1 MKDKTKTGYTITK
14 KVMDDVFHL
23 NEVNFEEVNSL
34 EYLQEAVGGYIEVIR
49 LENDVC
55 IWINEEGKINGMK
68 PNTAL
73 LDKNGKIFDVIH
85 GDFVL
90 TAVNEEGDTV
100 PMTMEQVNYF
110 ETLGNRP
117 IIATMGEKTVVL
129 STLMFKNFES
139 GKK

>member
-85 GDFVL
+85 GDL
-90 TAVNEEGDTV
+90 
-100 PMTMEQVNYF
+100 Y
-110 ETLGNRP
+110 
-117 IIATMGEKTVVL
+117 
-129 STLMFKNFES
+129 
-139 GKK
+139 